1 VIKLYRHN
9 VADKAYSTITDWAKS
24 FQRFL
29 RSFGSIRKKEIK
41 QNVNDILRATFGLV
55 EQQALYLAHL
65 QSVGIPSAEYEKI
78 LIGRIDAQSKEITAE
93 GPWLIQK
100 ASRTLLT
107 QNAKVVIDVVSDFVG
122 TSKSKDLIDK
132 ALYLAS
138 SILLSKYFSPQSSGL
153 VIAGFGEDQIFPAV
167 ASFETDGY
175 VGSRLKISDLSE
187 TKILFD
193 NRLAVIAYAQHEI
206 VYRFMEGIDPS
217 YSNFLNGLVRTA
229 IVDSNMKVFEKWAPK
244 SKQTAKIKAGIE
256 AAANKAFQ
264 RLNDSAIRYRN
275 LEFQF
280 PITQMVAILPKD
292 ELANLAESLLTLTS
306 LHRKVSR
313 ELETVGGPIDV
324 AIISK
329 GDGFIWVKRK
339 HYFKPE
345 LNRHW
350 EMNYMRDAG
359 SR

>member
-1 VIKLYRHN
+1 
-9 VADKAYSTITDWAKS
+9 
-24 FQRFL
+24 L
-29 RSFGSIRKKEIK
+29 RGFGSIRKNEIQ
-41 QNVNDILRATFGLV
+41 QNVSDILRATLGVV
-55 EQQALYLAHL
+55 EQQALYMAHL
-65 QSVGIPSAEYEKI
+65 QSVGIPSADYEKI
-78 LIGRIDAQSKEITAE
+78 LIGRLEAESKKMTAE
-93 GPWLIQK
+93 GPWLVQK
-100 ASRTLLT
+100 ASKTLLT
-107 QNAKVVIDVVSDFVG
+107 QHAKVIINAVSDFVG
-122 TSKSKDLIDK
+122 TSKNKDLIDK

-138 SILLSKYFSPQSSGL
+138 SALLSKYFSPQSSGL
-153 VIAGFGEDQIFPAV
+153 VIAGFGEDEIFPAV

-175 VGSRLKISDLSE
+175 VGSRLKISDLGE
-187 TKILFD
+187 TKISFD
-193 NRLAVIAYAQHEI
+193 NRSAVIAYAQHEI

-217 YSNFLNGLVRTA
+217 YSNFLDGLVQTA
-229 IVDSNMKVFEKWAPK
+229 IVESNKKVFEKWAPK
-244 SKQTAKIKAGIE
+244 SKQTAKTKARIE

-264 RLNDSAIRYRN
+264 RLNDSATRYRS

-306 LHRKVSR
+306 LHRKISR

-359 SR
+359 SS